1 MPPRCC
7 AIGSIQHILGFGQLR
22 IVGEGPERATLER
35 EASAS
40 GIGERVDL
48 PGFNPDP
55 ASALRDF
62 DIFALSSDSEQ
73 QPISVIE
80 AMASGLPVVATDVGD
95 IQSMV
100 AGENLPLIVA
110 KEREDLFAE
119 ALARLA
125 ADSVLRASIGR
136 ANQAKALQFF
146 DERQMIARYRALY
159 GDAMGDLGALGDGRR

>member
-1 MPPRCC
+1 
-7 AIGSIQHILGFGQLR
+7 LR
-22 IVGEGPERATLER
+22 SVGEGPERARIAE
-35 EASAS
+35 EATAQ
-40 GIGERVDL
+40 GIVDRIDL

-95 IQSMV
+95 IKGMV
-100 AGENLPLIVA
+100 ADENRPFIVPA
-110 KEREDLFAE
+110 DPEDLLAD

-125 ADSVLRASIGR
+125 ADGTLRASIGR
-136 ANQAKALQFF
+136 ANRAKALQFF
-146 DERQMIARYRALY
+146 DERQMIGQYRALY
-159 GDAMGDLGALGDGRR
+159 ADAMGDQGALG